1 MAISGLIIKPKVF
14 SVTTSLLLTKIKW
27 NLGNEY
33 LEFLTGVKYL
43 SPLNLY
49 LFLHGN
55 FVTLPARV
63 IFWHKIEK
71 AFEIFPLPKVGLG
84 APPPGGLGP
93 SGKLLAPDIP
103 SPLRAIPIQS
113 LPPSKFRHKFAPKN
127 RSEQCVWVSNNTF
140 LHRIFL
146 KTHLIETFGAEF
158 SFLENLLCASPWGPF
173 LIGSIP
179 QCSISYN
186 LMDMR

>member
-1 MAISGLIIKPKVF
+1 MAISGLIIKPKVS

-33 LEFLTGVKYL
+33 LEFLAGLKYL
-43 SPLNLY
+43 SPLNPY

-55 FVTLPARV
+55 FVSTLPARV

-113 LPPSKFRHKFAPKN
+113 LPPSKFLHKFAPKKPSLG
-127 RSEQCVWVSNNTF
+127 RKQFTTEKWLQKPLWCS
-140 LHRIFL
+140 
-146 KTHLIETFGAEF
+146 KT
-158 SFLENLLCASPWGPF
+158 SKPWDLFIDDVIDTG
-173 LIGSIP
+173 
-179 QCSISYN
+179 
-186 LMDMR
+186 

>member
-1 MAISGLIIKPKVF
+1 MAISGLIIKPKVS

-33 LEFLTGVKYL
+33 LEFLAGLKYL
-43 SPLNLY
+43 NPLNLY

-55 FVTLPARV
+55 FVSTMPARV

-127 RSEQCVWVSNNTF
+127 RHSGENNSRLKNGFKNRSSAVKQARHEIYLLMTSLIQNKESVWWF
-140 LHRIFL
+140 LTTWDDFC
-146 KTHLIETFGAEF
+146 E
-158 SFLENLLCASPWGPF
+158 
-173 LIGSIP
+173 
-179 QCSISYN
+179 
-186 LMDMR
+186 